1 MSSATPGL
9 KKIGDFWHYELRV
22 NGARLHGSTRAKD
35 LATAKRI
42 LEVKRKEA
50 LEGQYGIAGKVP
62 TLKELYGKWE
72 KALRTVHSAKHLV
85 TVECIARRW
94 ILPAL
99 GAKPVDQIRNQE
111 VLTLRSSLLAAGRS
125 GRYANN
131 VLQTCKLLLNFAV
144 KLRLLNSLPFSLPPI
159 RLQVRPRP
167 TVPTGKVREFLRE
180 ADHIAENSQV
190 SEMLWTLLGLGLRE
204 GELLWMR
211 WEWFDPA
218 QRTYTVGRAK
228 GKEARVLP
236 VPEWLWGKLWVFPRA
251 SLEWVFPALDGLP
264 HRSGYLRKP
273 LARLCKSQGLG
284 NVTQHRL
291 RATFATLHAE
301 AGTPITEIQGMLGH
315 KSVTTTMIYVETSLE
330 AKRKAQEK
338 LGSRLGLI

>member
-9 KKIGDFWHYELRV
+9 RKIGDFWHYELRV

-35 LATAKRI
+35 LATARRI

-50 LEGQYGIAGKVP
+50 LEGQYGITGKVP
-62 TLKELYGKWE
+62 TMKEVYRTWE
-72 KALRTVHSAKHLV
+72 KTLRTVHSAKHLV
-85 TVECIARRW
+85 TVECIVRRW

-99 GAKPVDQIRNQE
+99 GARPVDQIRNQE
-111 VLTLRSSLLAAGRS
+111 ALNLRSSVLAAGRS

-144 KLRLLNSLPFSLPPI
+144 KLRMLNSLRFSLPPL
-159 RLQVRPRP
+159 RLQVKPRP
-167 TVPTGKVREFLRE
+167 TVPISKVREFLNA
-180 ADHIAENSQV
+180 ADQIAENSQV

-204 GELLWMR
+204 GELLGMR
-211 WEWFDPA
+211 WEWFDPC
-218 QRTYTVGRAK
+218 QRTYTVGKAK

-236 VPEWLWGKLWVFPRA
+236 VPDWLWGKLWVFPRA

-273 LARLCKSQGLG
+273 LARLCKAQGLG

-291 RATFATLHAE
+291 RASFATLHAE
-301 AGTPITEIQGMLGH
+301 AGTPLTEIQGMLGH
-315 KSVTTTMIYVETSLE
+315 KSTQVTELYINRSMK
-330 AKRKAQEK
+330 AKREAQDV
-338 LGSRLGLI
+338 LSRRIGLN